1 MNSRELLKAIG
12 GIDDKFIEE
21 AAQAAPA
28 VKRPLKRTF
37 ARAGIAAACL
47 ALVLG
52 LGIYTKP
59 FGGSR
64 TKNGLASNSTN
75 TSYNISSDDGL
86 STEGAALP
94 EQDKVQ
100 HSGSRPIQHIEY
112 ELLGGAVT
120 VDNAADP
127 LNSFYPPGGFDIP
140 IPSSKDMTRA
150 LWLFTIEK

>member
-52 LGIYTKP
+52 LGIYTRP
-59 FGGSR
+59 FGGGSSKNALSSNTAYGGPR
-64 TKNGLASNSTN
+64 VTEQNNTKKPT
-75 TSYNISSDDGL
+75 
-86 STEGAALP
+86 
-94 EQDKVQ
+94 Q
-100 HSGSRPIQHIEY
+100 HLEY
-112 ELLGGAVT
+112 ELIDASVREDGVP
-120 VDNAADP
+120 DP
-127 LNSFYPPGGFDIP
+127 LSSFHSPGDPDLSIP
-140 IPSSKDMTRA
+140 RVKDAARD
-150 LWLFTIEK
+150 LWILTISR